1 VLRRAPLH
9 PSPFTFHAVLATA
22 LFAFPFSLFPS
33 HTAAQDPAPIADNSF
48 LIEEAYNQEAG
59 VVQHINTFSL
69 ADDGDAWDYSFTQEW
84 PVTGIRHQLSYTV
97 PVIYADGAG
106 TGIGDVGLNYRY
118 QLVFSEPYA
127 VAPRLSVILPTGSE
141 ENGRGS
147 GSVGFQL
154 NLPASVELGPRLVTH
169 WNAGLTLTPSA
180 QRGLGDYS
188 ALDYNAGGSVIF
200 RVSRGFNLMLEAVW
214 NSFETGPDPLG
225 GSTRESVTV
234 LNPGA
239 RWAFD
244 FASGLQIV
252 PGVAYSFTTD
262 DADPDALFLYLSL
275 EHPFKR

>member
-1 VLRRAPLH
+1 MTLH
-9 PSPFTFHAVLATA
+9 A
-22 LFAFPFSLFPS
+22 LFAFPFSLFTS
-33 HTAAQDPAPIADNSF
+33 YAAAQDSAPAPIADNSF

-59 VVQHINTFSL
+59 VVQHISTFSL

-84 PVTGIRHQLSYTV
+84 PVTGMRHQASYTV

-118 QLVFSEPYA
+118 QLVSNQPYA

-154 NLPASVELGPRLVTH
+154 KLPASVELGPRLVTH

-180 QRGLGDYS
+180 RSALGDYS
-188 ALDYNAGGSVIF
+188 AVDYNAGGSVIF